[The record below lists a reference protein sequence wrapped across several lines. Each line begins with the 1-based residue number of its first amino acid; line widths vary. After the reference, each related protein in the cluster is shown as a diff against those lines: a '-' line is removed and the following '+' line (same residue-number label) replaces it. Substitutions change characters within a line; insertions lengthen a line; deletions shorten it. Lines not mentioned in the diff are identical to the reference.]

1 MIEVIRH
8 APQDVLDAEPA
19 NLGAHVS
26 GNGVTKA
33 HVSDHDVD
41 CTARRVIGQTIGP
54 HPSDRLHAWIVSRNV
69 LRQSRGIR
77 GETTASYEWN
87 CVSR

>member
-1 MIEVIRH
+1 
-8 APQDVLDAEPA
+8 
-19 NLGAHVS
+19 
-26 GNGVTKA
+26 
-33 HVSDHDVD
+33 
-41 CTARRVIGQTIGP
+41 VIGQTIGP